1 MKIFWKWVHVMPH
14 YPCTLLCNKSN
25 ERRRIILPHFA
36 CILVRLFWMYN
47 KTMIGFSLCMI
58 SRIIMQI
65 TLTSVCNIIVYWLVG
80 VVTPTQDLWRLI
92 GGILY
97 FNSFDIDIIITKA
110 PFRSCARD
118 LAGTARLTMHHGS
131 VLGDANKK
139 PISQKQSCDTLSTSL
154 FPGL

>member
-1 MKIFWKWVHVMPH
+1 
-14 YPCTLLCNKSN
+14 
-25 ERRRIILPHFA
+25 
-36 CILVRLFWMYN
+36 
-47 KTMIGFSLCMI
+47 MI

-80 VVTPTQDLWRLI
+80 VVYKCLLV

-97 FNSFDIDIIITKA
+97 FNSFDIDIIFTKA
-110 PFRSCARD
+110 PLRSCARD